1 MQLTGWVFAGSFKK
15 LSTSIDFIILYIN
28 LLKNCV
34 YETTK
39 RPPIFEL
46 ILSYEIRYNDKFLER
61 ECISVQIYRFSFI
74 YWIFLENKKN

>member
-34 YETTK
+34 CETTK

-46 ILSYEIRYNDKFLER
+46 ILSYEIRHNDNFLKE
-61 ECISVQIYRFSFI
+61 SVYRFKSIDSHSFTE
-74 YWIFLENKKN
+74 FS